1 MEAQEK
7 KKQEAKK
14 PDTADSAQVKADSAQ
29 IKADSAQ
36 VKADTAQVKAVTNRT
51 ESGSDKA
58 KYNDKNITQS
68 VSTASKQDANKGQF
82 GNMPNVTKITEDEK
96 ASIGSRQGVKEPEK
110 NYKEMEDYNEVAD
123 YYDGGGG
130 YDTND
135 YGDEYQDYYGY
146 DNENPET
153 DQKDKQGG
161 NNGQFSYETYDK
173 EYNSGGADWK
183 DYNVSGPGQNPN
195 QGFGNNIGRGRGIGR
210 AFNSGASEQFS
221 YSEER
226 SSSSIGGGQFYNE
239 SSMGQSF
246 NSGNDTYVGEGTSGN
261 TTEQVEEEDED
272 DDDDDDEEDEDTSYC
287 KYCKK
292 PFSTPVVSIIFSKGA
307 KIRNRYNQVPHLTQD
322 TNGKVM
328 NSQLDTYREPR
339 GQPFPSTWS
348 QGT

>member
-7 KKQEAKK
+7 KKQETKK
-14 PDTADSAQVKADSAQ
+14 PDTADSAQTKKPDTADTAQ

-36 VKADTAQVKAVTNRT
+36 VKSVTNRT
-51 ESGSDKA
+51 ESGSDKD
-58 KYNDKNITQS
+58 KYNEKNTNQK

-82 GNMPNVTKITEDEK
+82 GNIPNVTKITEDK
-96 ASIGSRQGVKEPEK
+96 QASIGSWQGVKGPEK
-110 NYKEMEDYNEVAD
+110 NYEDHNVEAD
-123 YYDGGGG
+123 YFDGGG

-153 DQKDKQGG
+153 DQKDAQAG
-161 NNGQFSYETYDK
+161 NNEQYSYENYDS

-183 DYNVSGPGQNPN
+183 DYNVSGRGQNQN

-210 AFNSGASEQFS
+210 GFNSGTSEQYS
-221 YSEER
+221 YGEER
-226 SSSSIGGGQFYNE
+226 SSGSIGGGQFYNE

-261 TTEQVEEEDED
+261 TTEQVEEDE
-272 DDDDDDEEDEDTSYC
+272 DDDEEDEDTSYC

-292 PFSTPVVSIIFSKGA
+292 PFSTPVVSIMYLYPGL
-307 KIRNRYNQVPHLTQD
+307 N
-322 TNGKVM
+322 
-328 NSQLDTYREPR
+328 
-339 GQPFPSTWS
+339 
-348 QGT
+348 